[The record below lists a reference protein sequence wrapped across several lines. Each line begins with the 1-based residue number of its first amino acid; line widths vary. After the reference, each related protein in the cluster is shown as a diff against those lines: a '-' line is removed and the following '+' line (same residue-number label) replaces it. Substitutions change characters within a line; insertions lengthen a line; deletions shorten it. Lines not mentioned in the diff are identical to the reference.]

1 MSIDLFT
8 FFRRRTNCVE
18 CITSASKEKGPG
30 KVRVKF
36 DNGLRIF
43 EDYNFL
49 YVDDP
54 IIAHV
59 ESGSGQRG
67 TPKGIPRYYIFFL
80 FQTRK

>member
-1 MSIDLFT
+1 MYLRFLTT
-8 FFRRRTNCVE
+8 FINLCVLIAFRRRRNCVE

-54 IIAHV
+54 VIGHV

-67 TPKGIPRYYIFFL
+67 TPKGIPR
-80 FQTRK
+80 